1 MPTLVVVGTQWG
13 DEGKGKVVHLLSE
26 KADYIV
32 RYQGGNNAGHTVVFD
47 GKQFILHLIPS
58 GILEPGKK
66 CIIGN
71 GLVID
76 PEALVEE
83 IKFLATKGIKV
94 KGRLFISDAAHVIL
108 SYHRYLDMLRE
119 TQKGKRKI
127 GTTRKGIGPAYADK
141 VARTGIRMSDFL
153 SESIFKSLLDIN
165 LKEKDSLLRKIV
177 NVDSVR
183 KEILSR
189 YKPLVR
195 QIKEYITDTELLLN
209 KVVAEDKNVILES
222 AQGTLLDVDFGTY
235 PYVTSSNPIAG
246 GACVGSGLGPTKIDN
261 VLGVVKAY
269 TTRVGEGPFPTELD
283 DDIGRALREKGKEFG
298 ATTGRPR
305 RCGWFDA
312 LIVRHSVRVN
322 GLDRLALTKIDVLD
336 GINSLKICVGYRYK
350 NKILREYP
358 HSREVIEHCQ
368 PIYIQMPGWK
378 QPTRGVQK
386 FDKLPANAKR
396 YIKKIEDLVGAKV
409 AIISMGRSREE
420 TIVIDKKLL
429 TFK

>member
-108 SYHRYLDMLRE
+108 PYHRYLDMLRE